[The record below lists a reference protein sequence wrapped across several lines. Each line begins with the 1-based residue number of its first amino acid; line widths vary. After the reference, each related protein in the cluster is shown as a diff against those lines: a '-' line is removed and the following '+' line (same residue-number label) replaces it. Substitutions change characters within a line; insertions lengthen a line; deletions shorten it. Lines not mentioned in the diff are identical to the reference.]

1 MKAVNFITELF
12 RKYPGLCIASTLI
25 NMAMSIFG
33 VLSLFCL
40 SPIIDIFLHPD
51 MKGLSSMTIKV
62 TGVMHVLGLPVSL
75 MSLVC
80 MLMFFVIVGSAL
92 QVLGYRYSVRIRM
105 IIIRDVIAG
114 AFKDFFGAKWIFFS
128 SSEQGT
134 LYNTFYREMNTLGN
148 GFSGLGVMFASAVQ
162 LVILLAVPFYIS
174 WKVTLVCFLFG
185 IMVSSV
191 SIFFSKMAYK
201 LGRKSIETAN
211 KLTSFIFENIS
222 FAKLVLGYCNQKK
235 VVEDVGRI
243 YDTHQVYG
251 IRLLVLNYAIP
262 IGYRPLGV
270 VVVGI
275 VLVTSQWFVVPLS
288 EVAVLLL
295 ALFQVTISLGN
306 IIGQKNLISG
316 IIPSYEQIHAL
327 RLRARQMRQPSGNV
341 LFTDFLKE
349 IRIKKLSFGYP
360 GHPLI
365 LCDFDL
371 TIPKG
376 KMVAFVG
383 GSGAGKSTLIDILLG
398 FHDPEQG
405 EVLVDGTPLFKYNI
419 LSYRKKLG
427 YVPQESTL
435 FNMSIRDNLLWSDP
449 QATQDEIEEA
459 CRLAH
464 AQEFIVRFP
473 QGYDTVVG
481 DRGVRLSGGQV
492 QRLALARAFLRKPQ
506 ILILDEATSS
516 LDSCSETLIQEA
528 IEVMAKKIT
537 VVVVAH
543 RLSTIRH
550 ADIIYVLNRGKIVEQ
565 GTYEDLMRNGVV
577 FLSMVRLQELKL

>member
-1 MKAVNFITELF
+1 MRKVVNFIAELF
-12 RKYPGLCIASTLI
+12 KKYPRLCIANILI
-25 NMAMSIFG
+25 NVAMSIFG

-51 MKGLSSMTIKV
+51 MKNLSLITLKV
-62 TGVMHVLGLPVSL
+62 TAVMQAFGIPVSL
-75 MSLVC
+75 ISLVSIL
-80 MLMFFVIVGSAL
+80 MLFVLIGSAL
-92 QVLGYRYSVRIRM
+92 QVLGYQFSTRIRV
-105 IIIRDVIAG
+105 IIMRDVITG
-114 AFKDFFGAKWIFFS
+114 AFRDFFGARWGFFS

-148 GFSGLGVMFASAVQ
+148 GFNGLGVMFASAIQ
-162 LVILLAVPFYIS
+162 LLILLAVPFYIS

-185 IMVSSV
+185 IMLSTV
-191 SIFFSKMAYK
+191 SIFFSRMAYN
-201 LGRKSIETAN
+201 LGRKSMETAN
-211 KLTSFIFENIS
+211 KLTGFIFENIS
-222 FAKLVLGYCNQKK
+222 FAKLVLGYGNQKK
-235 VVEDVGRI
+235 VVEDVRRT
-243 YDTHQVYG
+243 YDTHQKYG
-251 IRLLVLNYAIP
+251 VRLLVLNYAIP

-275 VLVTSQWFVVPLS
+275 VLVTSQWFAVPLS

-316 IIPSYEQIHAL
+316 IIPSYEQIQAL
-327 RLRARQMRQPSGNV
+327 RRQASQMRQPSGNMQ
-341 LFTDFLKE
+341 FIDFLKE
-349 IRIKKLSFGYP
+349 IRIKDLSFGYP

-365 LCDFDL
+365 LDNIDL
-371 TIPKG
+371 IIPKG

-383 GSGAGKSTLIDILLG
+383 GSGAGKSTLIDILFG
-398 FHDPEQG
+398 FHNPDKG
-405 EVLVDGTPLFKYNI
+405 EVSVDGTSLFKYDI
-419 LSYRKKLG
+419 FSYRRKLG
-427 YVPQESTL
+427 YVPQESAL
-435 FNMSIRDNLLWSDP
+435 FNMSIRDNLLWADP
-449 QATQDEIEEA
+449 QATQGEIEEA

-473 QGYDTVVG
+473 QGYETVVG

-516 LDSCSETLIQEA
+516 LDSYSETMIQESVEA
-528 IEVMAKKIT
+528 MAKRTT

-550 ADIIYVLNRGKIVEQ
+550 ADIIYVLSHGKIIEQ
-565 GTYEDLMRNGVV
+565 GTYEGLMHSGVV
-577 FLSMVRLQELKL
+577 FPGMVRFQEL